1 MGRVFSRDIKSKV
14 EDREIRRVMGTGMD
28 TMDIDGIYP
37 WIYSMDITM
46 ENH

>member
-28 TMDIDGIYP
+28 TMDIFHGKPLKSEDLF
-37 WIYSMDITM
+37 
-46 ENH
+46 